1 MYVVSN
7 WINYGYINI
16 KIIKIYRIKKCLN
29 NYNNFINYKNIKI
42 SCIYINDYVLWYI
55 YGLVIH

>member
-7 WINYGYINI
+7 RINYGYINI
-16 KIIKIYRIKKCLN
+16 KIIKIYRIKKWLI

-42 SCIYINDYVLWYI
+42 SCVYINGYAL
-55 YGLVIH
+55 